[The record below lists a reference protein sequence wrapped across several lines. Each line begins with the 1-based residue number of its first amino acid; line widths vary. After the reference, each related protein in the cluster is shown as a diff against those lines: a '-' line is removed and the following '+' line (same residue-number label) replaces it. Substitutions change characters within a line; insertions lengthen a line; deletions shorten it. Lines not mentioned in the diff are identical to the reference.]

1 MRELLI
7 YPLTGLRLQTDIGS
21 EFRVN
26 RVTFISKEKLL
37 RLKSRFGITAK
48 TRTQIKANLDLYH
61 NDLIGPDAY
70 ALLQIKGGS
79 SNADHGF
86 KLVEREAAILA
97 VSQLTYS
104 SRSHN
109 GVIALGVRN
118 SSKLDLRLVVNL
130 DEDIVSHK
138 SQPVGPS
145 GKLTLSDQWKKSAK
159 GRGFFSLLKIIRGE
173 IDLNSSWLYDIRNAS
188 VLIGKSQ
195 QSREMSTA
203 FLYNMMALETLLLS
217 GEGKHKENLISR
229 IQAFIG
235 WSSMWDSDGYE
246 QKIERLYE
254 TRNSL
259 VHDGKIESVGMDNLL
274 ESDNLIFNVLYNV
287 VVHIDRFKKKEDLIQ
302 FANLVGA
309 ERKLKIKSKHTPKTA
324 SVWESTSSDTAQLKK
339 KFSV

>member
-1 MRELLI
+1 VKELLI
-7 YPLTGLRLQTDIGS
+7 YPVTGLQLSPDIGS

-48 TRTQIKANLDLYH
+48 TRTQIKADLDWYH
-61 NDLIGPDAY
+61 NDLSGPDAY
-70 ALLQIKGGS
+70 ALLQITGGS
-79 SNADHGF
+79 SNASDGF

-109 GVIALGVRN
+109 GVISLGMRS

-130 DEDIVSHK
+130 DEDIVSHQ
-138 SQPVGPS
+138 SQLVGPG
-145 GKLTLSDQWKKSAK
+145 GKLILSDQWKKSAK

-195 QSREMSTA
+195 QSSEVSTA
-203 FLYNMMALETLLLS
+203 FLYNMMALDTLLLS
-217 GEGKHKENLISR
+217 GQGKHKENLISR

-246 QKIERLYE
+246 QQIERLYKK
-254 TRNSL
+254 RSDL
-259 VHDGKIESVGMDNLL
+259 VHDGKIDSVGMDSLL
-274 ESDNLIFNVLYNV
+274 ESDNLIFNVLSLLS
-287 VVHIDRFKKKEDLIQ
+287 R
-302 FANLVGA
+302 
-309 ERKLKIKSKHTPKTA
+309 
-324 SVWESTSSDTAQLKK
+324 
-339 KFSV
+339 